1 MGDSFESLSK
11 SEAEQMAE
19 LEAEFQRELERNAMA
34 VRLLQEKAE
43 EAKNAKL
50 RVDLSQKRM
59 ESMQEKYTHMHKKVE
74 TTKQTLHEAENR
86 IVRQDKIRE
95 TCKELQERALAYEE
109 KIRQRQESNALFS
122 TEIGDFDFPIPLIDY
137 DDDEDKKE
145 STASGHQSI
154 SDETNSKEKS
164 QTTSLVANIAAA
176 NTSEEKMPKIDYA
189 QTVLDL
195 QEKLSRVACA
205 NQLPSSEISAIKNLA
220 TSSPAPST
228 TTTTEKSDTVSTED
242 HVTTT
247 ITTAITAQQQQ
258 PQQQP
263 QVLEEDQEPSS
274 SSNEPEITIDLND
287 SVQRLEAK
295 CAGVR
300 EELGRMALSETYM
313 RTKQA
318 QLKAKKKEML
328 AQQAMIRAE
337 LKEKEAAEMRLKVA
351 NMMKLLSDRK
361 MKLKVT
367 ENVIDKK
374 VAVVDGVNK
383 ILERKERRAHYT
395 QKQRDEQIAFGK
407 KAAKK

>member
-11 SEAEQMAE
+11 SEAEQLAE

-34 VRLLQEKAE
+34 VRLLQQKAE

-59 ESMQEKYTHMHKKVE
+59 ETMQEKYTHMHKKVE

-95 TCKELQERALAYEE
+95 TCKELQERAMKYEQ
-109 KIRQRQESNALFS
+109 KIRQRHESNALFS
-122 TEIGDFDFPIPLIDY
+122 AEIGDFDFPMPLIDY
-137 DDDEDKKE
+137 DDEDQDG
-145 STASGHQSI
+145 AAAACSGISI
-154 SDETNSKEKS
+154 LDETNSKGES
-164 QTTSLVANIAAA
+164 LQTPANIAAT
-176 NTSEEKMPKIDYA
+176 NSIEDKMPKIDYA

-205 NQLPSSEISAIKNLA
+205 NQPSSEISSIKNLA
-220 TSSPAPST
+220 TSSPSPST
-228 TTTTEKSDTVSTED
+228 STEKSDTTVSTD
-242 HVTTT
+242 HVTT
-247 ITTAITAQQQQ
+247 ITAITAQQQQ
-258 PQQQP
+258 QP
-263 QVLEEDQEPSS
+263 QPQLAEDQEQP
-274 SSNEPEITIDLND
+274 SNEPEITIDLND

>member
-11 SEAEQMAE
+11 SEAEQLAE

-34 VRLLQEKAE
+34 VRLLQQKAE

-59 ESMQEKYTHMHKKVE
+59 ETMQEKYTHMHKKVE

-95 TCKELQERALAYEE
+95 TCKELQERAMKYEQ
-109 KIRQRQESNALFS
+109 KIRQRHESNALFS
-122 TEIGDFDFPIPLIDY
+122 AEIGDFDFPMPLIDY
-137 DDDEDKKE
+137 DDEDQDG
-145 STASGHQSI
+145 AAAACSGISI
-154 SDETNSKEKS
+154 LDETNSKGES
-164 QTTSLVANIAAA
+164 LQTPANIAT
-176 NTSEEKMPKIDYA
+176 NSSEEKMPKIDYA

-205 NQLPSSEISAIKNLA
+205 NQPSSEISSIKNLA
-220 TSSPAPST
+220 TSSPSPST
-228 TTTTEKSDTVSTED
+228 STEKSDTTVSTD
-242 HVTTT
+242 HVTT
-247 ITTAITAQQQQ
+247 ITAITAQQQQ
-258 PQQQP
+258 QQP
-263 QVLEEDQEPSS
+263 QLAEEQEQP
-274 SSNEPEITIDLND
+274 SNEPEITIDLND

-337 LKEKEAAEMRLKVA
+337 LKEKEAAEMRQKVA
-351 NMMKLLSDRK
+351 NMMKMLADRK

-374 VAVVDGVNK
+374 DAVVEGVNK
-383 ILERKERRAHYT
+383 IVERKERRVHYT

-407 KAAKK
+407 KGAKK

>member
-1 MGDSFESLSK
+1 MGDSYESLSK

-95 TCKELQERALAYEE
+95 TCKELQERALKYEE

-145 STASGHQSI
+145 STNASGHQSI

-164 QTTSLVANIAAA
+164 QTTSLVANIAAT

-242 HVTTT
+242 HVTT

-263 QVLEEDQEPSS
+263 QVLEDQEPSS

-337 LKEKEAAEMRLKVA
+337 LKEKEAAEMRQKVA
-351 NMMKLLSDRK
+351 NMMKMLADRK

-374 VAVVDGVNK
+374 DAVVEGVNK
-383 ILERKERRAHYT
+383 IVERKERRVHYT

-407 KAAKK
+407 KGAKK

>member
-1 MGDSFESLSK
+1 MGDSYESLSK

-95 TCKELQERALAYEE
+95 TCKELQERALKYEE

-145 STASGHQSI
+145 STNASGHQSI

-164 QTTSLVANIAAA
+164 QTTSLVANIAAT

-205 NQLPSSEISAIKNLA
+205 NQLPSSEISANINLA

-242 HVTTT
+242 HVTT

-258 PQQQP
+258 PQQP

-274 SSNEPEITIDLND
+274 SPNEPEITIDLND

-337 LKEKEAAEMRLKVA
+337 LKEKEAAEMRQKVA
-351 NMMKLLSDRK
+351 NMMKMLADRK

-374 VAVVDGVNK
+374 DAVVEGVNK
-383 ILERKERRAHYT
+383 IVERKERRVHYT

-407 KAAKK
+407 KGAKK

>member
-1 MGDSFESLSK
+1 MGD
-11 SEAEQMAE
+11 
-19 LEAEFQRELERNAMA
+19 
-34 VRLLQEKAE
+34 
-43 EAKNAKL
+43 
-50 RVDLSQKRM
+50 
-59 ESMQEKYTHMHKKVE
+59 
-74 TTKQTLHEAENR
+74 
-86 IVRQDKIRE
+86 
-95 TCKELQERALAYEE
+95 
-109 KIRQRQESNALFS
+109 
-122 TEIGDFDFPIPLIDY
+122 FPMPLIDY
-137 DDDEDKKE
+137 DDEDQDG
-145 STASGHQSI
+145 AAAACSGISI
-154 SDETNSKEKS
+154 LDETNSKGEGL
-164 QTTSLVANIAAA
+164 QTPANIAAT
-176 NTSEEKMPKIDYA
+176 NSSEEKMPKIDYA

-228 TTTTEKSDTVSTED
+228 TTTTEKSDKVSTED
-242 HVTTT
+242 HVTT
-247 ITTAITAQQQQ
+247 ITTAITALEQQ

-263 QVLEEDQEPSS
+263 QVLEDQEPSS

-407 KAAKK
+407 KA

>member
-1 MGDSFESLSK
+1 MGDSYESLSK

-95 TCKELQERALAYEE
+95 TCKELQERALKYEE

-145 STASGHQSI
+145 STNASGHQSI

-164 QTTSLVANIAAA
+164 QTTSLVANIAAT

-242 HVTTT
+242 HVTT
-247 ITTAITAQQQQ
+247 ITTAQQQQ
-258 PQQQP
+258 PQQP
-263 QVLEEDQEPSS
+263 QVLEDQEPSS

-337 LKEKEAAEMRLKVA
+337 LKEKEAAEMRQKVA
-351 NMMKLLSDRK
+351 NMMKMLADRK

-374 VAVVDGVNK
+374 DAVVEGVNK
-383 ILERKERRAHYT
+383 IVERKERRVHYT

-407 KAAKK
+407 KGAKK

>member
-11 SEAEQMAE
+11 SEAEQLAE

-34 VRLLQEKAE
+34 VRLLQQKAE

-59 ESMQEKYTHMHKKVE
+59 ETMQEKYTHMHKKVE

-95 TCKELQERALAYEE
+95 TCKELQERAMKYEE
-109 KIRQRQESNALFS
+109 KMRQRHESNALFS
-122 TEIGDFDFPIPLIDY
+122 AEIGDFDFPMPLIDY
-137 DDDEDKKE
+137 DDEDQDG
-145 STASGHQSI
+145 AAAACSGISI
-154 SDETNSKEKS
+154 LDETNSKGES
-164 QTTSLVANIAAA
+164 LQTPANIAAT
-176 NTSEEKMPKIDYA
+176 NSSEEKMPKIDYA

-205 NQLPSSEISAIKNLA
+205 NQPSSEISSIKNLA
-220 TSSPAPST
+220 TSSPSPST
-228 TTTTEKSDTVSTED
+228 STEKSDTVSTD
-242 HVTTT
+242 HVTT
-247 ITTAITAQQQQ
+247 ITAITAQQQQ
-258 PQQQP
+258 QQP
-263 QVLEEDQEPSS
+263 QLAEDQEQP
-274 SSNEPEITIDLND
+274 SNEPEITIDLND

-337 LKEKEAAEMRLKVA
+337 LKEKEAAEMRQKVA
-351 NMMKLLSDRK
+351 NMMKMLADRK

-374 VAVVDGVNK
+374 DAVVEGVNK
-383 ILERKERRAHYT
+383 IVERKERRVHYT

-407 KAAKK
+407 KGAKK

>member
-164 QTTSLVANIAAA
+164 QTTSLVANI
-176 NTSEEKMPKIDYA
+176 
-189 QTVLDL
+189 
-195 QEKLSRVACA
+195 
-205 NQLPSSEISAIKNLA
+205 
-220 TSSPAPST
+220 
-228 TTTTEKSDTVSTED
+228 EKSDTVSTED
-242 HVTTT
+242 HVTT

-263 QVLEEDQEPSS
+263 QVLEDQEPSS

-337 LKEKEAAEMRLKVA
+337 LKEKEAAEMRQKVA
-351 NMMKLLSDRK
+351 NMMKMLADRK

-374 VAVVDGVNK
+374 DAVVEGVNK
-383 ILERKERRAHYT
+383 IVERKERRVHYT

-407 KAAKK
+407 KGAKK

>member
-11 SEAEQMAE
+11 SEAEQLAE

-34 VRLLQEKAE
+34 VRLLQQKAE

-59 ESMQEKYTHMHKKVE
+59 ETMQEKYTHMHKKVE

-95 TCKELQERALAYEE
+95 TCKELQERAMKYEQ
-109 KIRQRQESNALFS
+109 KIRQRHESNALFS
-122 TEIGDFDFPIPLIDY
+122 AEIGDFDFPMPLIDY
-137 DDDEDKKE
+137 DDEDQDG
-145 STASGHQSI
+145 AAAACSGISI
-154 SDETNSKEKS
+154 LDETNSKGES
-164 QTTSLVANIAAA
+164 LQTPANIAAT
-176 NTSEEKMPKIDYA
+176 NSIEDKMPKIDYA

-205 NQLPSSEISAIKNLA
+205 NQPSSEISSIKNLA
-220 TSSPAPST
+220 TSSPSPST
-228 TTTTEKSDTVSTED
+228 STEKSDTVSTD
-242 HVTTT
+242 HVTT
-247 ITTAITAQQQQ
+247 ITAITAQQQQ
-258 PQQQP
+258 QP
-263 QVLEEDQEPSS
+263 QPQLAEDQEQP
-274 SSNEPEITIDLND
+274 SNEPEITIDLND